1 MSRYD
6 EILLERA
13 YTSIYESKS
22 ILIPRRS
29 KEERSKNH
37 QIALQKQI
45 ATYIKGGSE
54 GDLDLSGMPVQALPD
69 NFKVGGSLSLSK
81 TPIQSL
87 PNNLEVGGNLN
98 LRDTPIQSLPDNLE
112 VGGALYLSG
121 TPISK
126 KYSADEIKNMVRYV
140 GGSVIT

>member
-6 EILLERA
+6 KVLLERA

-37 QIALQKQI
+37 QIVLQKQI
-45 ATYIKGGSE
+45 TAYIKGGSK
-54 GDLDLSGMPVQALPD
+54 GDLDLSG
-69 NFKVGGSLSLSK
+69 
-81 TPIQSL
+81 
-87 PNNLEVGGNLN
+87 
-98 LRDTPIQSLPDNLE
+98 TPIQSLPDNLK
-112 VGGALYLSG
+112 VGGNLNLYNTPIQSLPDNLKVGGYLDLSDTSIQSLPDNLEVRGKLYLRE

-126 KYSADEIKNMVRYV
+126 KYSADKIKNMVEYV
-140 GGSVIT
+140 GGRIIT